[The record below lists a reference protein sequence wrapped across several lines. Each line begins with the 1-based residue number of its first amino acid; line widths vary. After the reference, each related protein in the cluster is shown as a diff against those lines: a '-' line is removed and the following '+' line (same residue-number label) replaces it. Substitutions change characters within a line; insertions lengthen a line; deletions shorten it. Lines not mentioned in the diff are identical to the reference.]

1 MNQELKN
8 ALAKGIVRVSFTKK
22 DGTLRTMEATTY
34 APLIPVE
41 CQPKNETDRDYSDEI
56 HRSRCAARWIVFD
69 TEINEWRSFRWD
81 SVVSYA

>member
-1 MNQELKN
+1 MIVNQELKN

-34 APLIPVE
+34 GPLIPIE
-41 CQPKNETDRDYSDEI
+41 CQPKNETDRNYSDEVQ
-56 HRSRCAARWIVFD
+56 RVFD